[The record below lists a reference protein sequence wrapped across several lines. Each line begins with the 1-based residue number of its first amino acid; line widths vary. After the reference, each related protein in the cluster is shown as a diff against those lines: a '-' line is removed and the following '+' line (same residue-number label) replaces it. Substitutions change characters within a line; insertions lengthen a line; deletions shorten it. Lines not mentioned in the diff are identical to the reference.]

1 MGGGL
6 AGLAAG
12 SVLTQAGL
20 SVKVF
25 EKDTKVGEL
34 SRTVVHSEFRYD
46 LGGNRFFTKNKMFV
60 KNEDPYVFL
69 SDSFLIELD
78 NSAQCFVR
86 HLSVDPGKRDCGN
99 VQQRRSKLAGTVR
112 FPF

>member
-1 MGGGL
+1 MLKYSKKG
-6 AGLAAG
+6 
-12 SVLTQAGL
+12 
-20 SVKVF
+20 
-25 EKDTKVGEL
+25 TKVGEL
-34 SRTVVHSEFRYD
+34 SRTVVHSEFRFD
-46 LGGNRFFTKNKMFV
+46 LGGHRFFTNNKMFV
-60 KNEDPYVFL
+60 KNEDPYLFL

-99 VQQRRSKLAGTVR
+99 VQQRRSKLSGTVR